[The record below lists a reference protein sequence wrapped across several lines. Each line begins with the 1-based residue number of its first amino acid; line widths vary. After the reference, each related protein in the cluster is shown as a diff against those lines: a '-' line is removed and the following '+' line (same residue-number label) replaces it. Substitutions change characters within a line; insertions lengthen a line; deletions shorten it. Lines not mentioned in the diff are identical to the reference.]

1 LDPPA
6 YGAFLSNFYHGHA
19 PVGKQ
24 LLTFVC
30 PVSQQEARD
39 HQRMQA
45 LEKKIE
51 ENLRKAFP
59 PIETAV
65 EWKRAHVDRNLDSIG
80 IRADQSQK
88 DRPGYRVPQ
97 VDGLFLV
104 GDSTCAPGT
113 AMEMEYE
120 SVLACYKRIMEDREE
135 REG

>member
-1 LDPPA
+1 MTPLIDGDMLR
-6 YGAFLSNFYHGHA
+6 YEVGAMCQDDDDIPYHFDR
-19 PVGKQ
+19 VIQ
-24 LLTFVC
+24 
-30 PVSQQEARD
+30 
-39 HQRMQA
+39 M

-65 EWKRAHVDRNLDSIG
+65 EWKRSHIVRNLDSIA
-80 IRADQSQK
+80 IRSDQTQK

-97 VDGLFLV
+97 VEGLFLV
-104 GDSTCAPGT
+104 GDSTGAPGA

-120 SVLACYKRIMEDREE
+120 SVLACYDRISKE